1 MAKLGVSYHDE
12 RGIRQRKI
20 RRGALETEGGLITI
34 GLMVYPRW
42 WPEVPVSAHTH
53 TYTYT
58 LAHSR
63 ELVRTLVI
71 LLPPPP
77 PTPSYRGLSGIYGLL
92 GNQQEIDK
100 TLFCPRLSFPRV
112 SALISRIRDAF
123 PRNIVSLEFEETF
136 RH

>member
-63 ELVRTLVI
+63 ELVRTSSSCS
-71 LLPPPP
+71 LLHHRRH
-77 PTPSYRGLSGIYGLL
+77 RGLSGIYGLL